1 MPAQSAPVHP
11 DIERVLID
19 ETKIQQRV
27 RELGEQISR
36 DYRGRDL
43 TLVGILKGGVV
54 FLADLLKSVSVDCA
68 IDFMSLSS
76 YSGQVPTGVVR
87 VLLDLRDN
95 PQGKD
100 LLIVEDIM
108 DTGLTLSYLLAN
120 LATRKP
126 RSLEVCALL
135 DKPYSRKAKVQAKY
149 VGFEI
154 PADFVV
160 GYGLDYYEKYRN
172 LPYVGVLRREAAAGR
187 R

>member
-1 MPAQSAPVHP
+1 MPAPAARVHP

-19 ETKIQQRV
+19 ETRIRRRV
-27 RELGEQISR
+27 RELGAQISR

-43 TLVGILKGGVV
+43 TMVGILKGGVV
-54 FLADLLKSVSVDCA
+54 FLADLLKSVSVDCS
-68 IDFMSLSS
+68 IDFMCLSS
-76 YSGQVPTGVVR
+76 YSGQEPTGVVR

-100 LLIVEDIM
+100 LLVVEDIM
-108 DTGLTLSYLLAN
+108 DTGLTLSYLLEN

-135 DKPYSRKAKVQAKY
+135 DKPKSRKAEVQAKY

-154 PADFVV
+154 PEAFVV

-172 LPYVGVLRREAAAGR
+172 LPYVGVLRPEATAVR